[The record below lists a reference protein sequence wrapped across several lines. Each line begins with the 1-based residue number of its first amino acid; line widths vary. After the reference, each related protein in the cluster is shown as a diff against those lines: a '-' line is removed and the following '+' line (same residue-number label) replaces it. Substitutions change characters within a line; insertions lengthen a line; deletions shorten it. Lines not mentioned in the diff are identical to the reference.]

1 MIFITITTIIEN
13 TIFLLTALDA
23 VTHLAEGLALARCRA
38 SDTER
43 SVGARQLI
51 AEVTWR
57 RKLKAREFID
67 FIVSYFDVLLSMNI
81 SDE

>member
-1 MIFITITTIIEN
+1 LAVNSRMNRKVRSRYSTNCHEIVLDLIMIFITITTIIEN

-51 AEVTWR
+51 AEVT
-57 RKLKAREFID
+57 
-67 FIVSYFDVLLSMNI
+67 
-81 SDE
+81 